1 MRKNLSVGEPQKR
14 AVREWKK
21 KKKVSWTGCDSGI
34 FQETF

>member
-21 KKKVSWTGCDSGI
+21 KKVSWTGCDSGI